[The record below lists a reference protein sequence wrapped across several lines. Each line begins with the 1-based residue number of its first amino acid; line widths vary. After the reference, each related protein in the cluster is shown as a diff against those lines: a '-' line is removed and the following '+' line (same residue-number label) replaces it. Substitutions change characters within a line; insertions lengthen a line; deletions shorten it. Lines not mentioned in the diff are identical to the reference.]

1 MDSCRAATV
10 LPTHQ
15 PSGRGKEPGEG
26 KGKGKEH
33 MLTAHK
39 GEPQGCVTT
48 AGGWVCFLSLLLFD
62 VAVVLGILEYNGA
75 LSLWGDGDDAF
86 VFGKPSASYGK
97 VAMTAGYAT
106 SEARNPN

>member
-1 MDSCRAATV
+1 MEHTS
-10 LPTHQ
+10 
-15 PSGRGKEPGEG
+15 
-26 KGKGKEH
+26 KGKEH

-75 LSLWGDGDDAF
+75 LSLWGDGTDAF

-97 VAMTAGYAT
+97 VRGCSHGHGIEHFGGSA
-106 SEARNPN
+106 